1 MGPPL
6 FLLSYALGLGCA
18 PFLDISPAF
27 ASAPFIVAILCF
39 IARASR
45 VSGILLAAF
54 FFVLGISLYH
64 LRTTPPGDSGHI
76 RAFISDRPV
85 AVEGAVLSVGN
96 RPFGRSVIDLETH
109 RVISEGIAAPAR
121 GKLRLYIRENNP
133 PAAPGDTIRFLSRL
147 RAPRAFGT
155 PGEFDFSRHLAG
167 QGIFVTAF
175 LPQAKGIVKT
185 GSQRPHGPA
194 SLIAKQ
200 RTDVA
205 GIIDRAVDPTLAPLV
220 RALVIGDKGEIT
232 PDQRELMGRA
242 GISHLFAISGL
253 HLGLIAAFLYVGGR
267 FFYRRCESLLLFG
280 PPRRYLPPLLLP
292 LLWAYLLF
300 TGSGL
305 PTLRAFIMTLA
316 GALLFLG
323 ARRTP
328 PLKLL
333 TATALL
339 ILCLEPLALFAP
351 SFQLSFAGVLGLLV
365 LLPRWQP
372 GIAALPR
379 PLRKP
384 ASLAAATLAA
394 TITTAPLVLFHFH
407 LLAPAGLIANMAAVP
422 AIGFLAVP
430 LGIGGALLSSF
441 WPGAAAPLL
450 QGCGLL
456 IEKVLTLAE
465 WIVSLPLMEGSI
477 VYASPLQIA
486 AAFLLAA
493 TLLLPGGLR
502 RCRPFRG
509 TLLTFAALFLLWQ
522 PAPTGLTVTALSVGQ
537 GDATLLSLEDGRH
550 YLVDGG
556 GLYSETF
563 DVGER
568 LVAPALG
575 RLGVRSLEAV
585 ILTHDDLDH
594 RQGLQHILESFPVK
608 AFWSSTSPDAIHTSL
623 RSVIERR
630 KIPVVQVPQGW
641 TVLDDTRERSLSI
654 YNPSRLEYSLNDNSL
669 VLYARILDEGVLLTG
684 DMEEAGVSGF
694 LAADPPQP
702 VTLLKLPHHGSH
714 KSSPELLLERFEP
727 AVAFVSAG
735 AGNPYHLPHQSV
747 MDDLRQREIPVHR
760 TDRQGSLQF
769 STTGRG
775 WRAKQWEKGLFH

>member
-1 MGPPL
+1 VGLPV

-18 PFLDISPAF
+18 PFLDVPPSFI
-27 ASAPFIVAILCF
+27 SAPFLMAILWF
-39 IARASR
+39 IARSAR
-45 VSGILLAAF
+45 GSGFLLAAF
-54 FFVLGISLYH
+54 FFVLGVSLYH
-64 LRTTPPGDSGHI
+64 LRTTPPEGAGHI
-76 RAFISDRPV
+76 RAFVSDRPV

-109 RVISEGIAAPAR
+109 RVISEGIAAPVY

-155 PGEFDFSRHLAG
+155 PGEFDFARHLAG
-167 QGIFVTAF
+167 QDIFVTAF
-175 LPQAKGIVKT
+175 IPQSKGIVKT
-185 GSQRPHGPA
+185 GSLRPQSPA

-200 RTDVA
+200 RDNVA
-205 GIIDRAVDPTLAPLV
+205 GHINRAVDPTLAPLV

-253 HLGLIAAFLYVGGR
+253 HLGLIAAFLYIGGR

-300 TGSGL
+300 TGSGI
-305 PTLRAFIMTLA
+305 PTLRAFVMTLA

-333 TATALL
+333 TATAFL
-339 ILCLEPLALFAP
+339 ILCLEPLALFSP

-372 GIAALPR
+372 AIAALPR

-407 LLAPAGLIANMAAVP
+407 LLAPAGLIANLAAVP
-422 AIGFLAVP
+422 SIGFLAVP

-450 QGCGLL
+450 QGCGLV
-456 IEKVLTLAE
+456 IQKVLALAE
-465 WIVSLPLMEGSI
+465 WIIRLPLMEGFI
-477 VYASPLQIA
+477 VYATPLQIV

-493 TLLLPGGLR
+493 TLLLAGGSR

-509 TLLTFAALFLLWQ
+509 ALLTMAALLLLWR
-522 PAPTGLTVTALSVGQ
+522 PAPQGLSVTALSVGQ

-594 RQGLQHILESFPVK
+594 RQGLQRVLECFPVK
-608 AFWSSTSPDAIHTSL
+608 AFWSSASPEAIHTSL

-630 KIPVVQVPQGW
+630 KIPAVQIPQGW
-641 TVLDDTRERSLSI
+641 TAVDDTPERSLSV
-654 YNPSRLEYSLNDNSL
+654 YNPGRRENSLNDNSL
-669 VLYARILDEGVLLTG
+669 VLYARLLDEGVLLTG
-684 DMEEAGVSGF
+684 DMEETGVSGF

-702 VTLLKLPHHGSH
+702 VTLLKLPHHGSR

-727 AVAFVSAG
+727 ALAFVSAG
-735 AGNPYHLPHQSV
+735 AGNPYHLPNQSV
-747 MDDLRQREIPVHR
+747 IDDLGQREIPLHR

-775 WRAKQWEKGLFH
+775 WRVKHWEKGLFH